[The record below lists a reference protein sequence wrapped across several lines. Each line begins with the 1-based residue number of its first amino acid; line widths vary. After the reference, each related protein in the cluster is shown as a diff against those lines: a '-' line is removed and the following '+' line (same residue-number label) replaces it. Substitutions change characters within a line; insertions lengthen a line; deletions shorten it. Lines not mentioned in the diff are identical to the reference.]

1 MSISDRGTAVII
13 INTIAATGIKAPAA
27 LAESW
32 QRTQRVSEKVHA
44 LGVRDSAL
52 YTPIYEAIMD
62 DRDPAADPEVQR
74 ILTSGRI
81 SNGVVM
87 AGVEAMAYAA
97 FRDTCTEHADAIV
110 SAWAKPFEAA
120 AKTLDNAHQ
129 RIGDVPL
136 EDSATILQ
144 KGGDIAQV
152 WAQAQAAVHAVNTI
166 SGGWMALGEFT
177 NRAANDQRYPVLR
190 IASVDYKM
198 WQDQHLTGGRAGGR
212 KITIT
217 PWEAVLAGLTL
228 SLPTFTEYAQRVDT
242 IQQGAEQ
249 AAAQLE
255 DDGRAY
261 MTGRRPG
268 WHKVTVL

>member
-13 INTIAATGIKAPAA
+13 INTIAATGIKAPPA
-27 LAESW
+27 LTESW

-120 AKTLDNAHQ
+120 ADTLDKAHQ

-136 EDSATILQ
+136 EDSATILSMS
-144 KGGDIAQV
+144 GDIAQV
-152 WAQAQAAVHAVNTI
+152 WAQAQAAVHDVNTI
-166 SGGWMALGEFT
+166 SRGWMALGEFT
-177 NRAANDQRYPVLR
+177 NRAANDQRHRVLR
-190 IASVDYKM
+190 IAAVTYQT
-198 WQDQHLTGGRAGGR
+198 WQDQHFAGGR
-212 KITIT
+212 KSTIT

-228 SLPTFTEYAQRVDT
+228 SLPTYTQYRERVATITDGAQQAEVPPIDRARSHIAGREIRVGD
-242 IQQGAEQ
+242 
-249 AAAQLE
+249 
-255 DDGRAY
+255 
-261 MTGRRPG
+261 
-268 WHKVTVL
+268 